1 LDGSDPLRNYQT
13 IRNELAQYSPKLA
26 ERPELLVATKMDITG
41 AEEARQRLEVE
52 LNREVPGI
60 SAVTGRGIPQ
70 LLHRIA
76 ESLAE
81 FREPPKAAEETVRAG
96 GPAQEAPAAP
106 DLPPSVPVTDPVTG
120 V

>member
-1 LDGSDPLRNYQT
+1 
-13 IRNELAQYSPKLA
+13 
-26 ERPELLVATKMDITG
+26 MDVTG
-41 AEEARQRLEVE
+41 AEEARQRIEAE
-52 LNREVPGI
+52 LGREVPGI

-81 FREPPKAAEETVRAG
+81 LRKPGGEPTAATPPERAVAETAAPVDTPPPVAVP
-96 GPAQEAPAAP
+96 GPA
-106 DLPPSVPVTDPVTG
+106 TG

>member
-1 LDGSDPLRNYQT
+1 M
-13 IRNELAQYSPKLA
+13 
-26 ERPELLVATKMDITG
+26 LVATKMDVTG
-41 AEEARQRLEVE
+41 AEEVRQRLEAE

-81 FREPPKAAEETVRAG
+81 LRKPSDES
-96 GPAQEAPAAP
+96 PAAASP
-106 DLPPSVPVTDPVTG
+106 AEAGADIAEGPGSDRPSPYPVTDPVTG

>member
-1 LDGSDPLRNYQT
+1 
-13 IRNELAQYSPKLA
+13 
-26 ERPELLVATKMDITG
+26 
-41 AEEARQRLEVE
+41 
-52 LNREVPGI
+52 VPGI

-81 FREPPKAAEETVRAG
+81 LRKPGGESTAATPPESAIAETATRV
-96 GPAQEAPAAP
+96 
-106 DLPPSVPVTDPVTG
+106 DTPPPVAVPGTVTG